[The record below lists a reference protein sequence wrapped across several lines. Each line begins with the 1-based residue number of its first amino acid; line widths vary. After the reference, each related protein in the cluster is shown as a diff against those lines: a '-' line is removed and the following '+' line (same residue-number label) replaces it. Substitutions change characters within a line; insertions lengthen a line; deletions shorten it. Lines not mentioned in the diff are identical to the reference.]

1 MYLSLEKLKKYFY
14 FNSLI
19 VGAFF
24 SIIFKS
30 EMIDAEIVDR
40 VIASIDGDPVTEEEI
55 REIIASQVLLS
66 SDDSTTMAQELDPL
80 IIKEGIISLLFEK
93 EARRM
98 NIVVSNEDINAYVN
112 QVEQANKAD
121 KGSLIDALKE
131 KGISFEAYR
140 KKIRSEMLRSKILSA
155 ELRPKIQVTD
165 EEIDEYI
172 GAPVSPEEVDENK
185 NTFSLVRVTFTDT
198 SYQKNENAR
207 SVLEEM
213 RSIIKEQ
220 KKCTGISSM
229 GGFCE
234 DFGEVE
240 INELKKDLQVLLD
253 KKSFYDPS
261 QIIEDENGLAF
272 YLKGQKNF
280 VKRKS
285 QVKEEIRQKL
295 FQERFMEAAE
305 TYLKKDLFDRYHVE
319 IHDL

>member
-1 MYLSLEKLKKYFY
+1 MYLSVEKLKQYFL
-14 FNSLI
+14 FNAFV
-19 VGAFF
+19 VGVFLSPFLKAD
-24 SIIFKS
+24 IIN
-30 EMIDAEIVDR
+30 AEIVDR
-40 VIASIDGDPVTEEEI
+40 VIASIDGDPVTEEEV
-55 REIIASQVLLS
+55 REVIASQVLLS
-66 SDDSTTMAQELDPL
+66 ADDSTIMEQELDPQ
-80 IIKEGIISLLFEK
+80 IIKEGIISVLFEK

-98 NIVVSNEDINAYVN
+98 NISVSNEDIDAYVN
-112 QVEQANKAD
+112 QVEQANNAD
-121 KGSLIDALKE
+121 QGSLLGALDE

-140 KKIRSEMLRSKILSA
+140 KKIRSEMLRSKVLSA

-172 GAPVSPEEVDENK
+172 GSPVDSEEVVENK
-185 NTFSLVRVTFTDT
+185 NTFSLVRVTFTDA
-198 SYQKNENAR
+198 SNQNDENAR
-207 SVLEEM
+207 SRLEEM
-213 RSIIKEQ
+213 RNVIKEQ
-220 KKCTGISSM
+220 KKCTGISAM

-240 INELKKDLQVLLD
+240 MNELKKNLQDLLN

-261 QIIEDENGLAF
+261 EIIEDENGLAF

-280 VKRKS
+280 VKGKS

-305 TYLKKDLFDRYHVE
+305 IYLKKDLFDRYHVE